1 MRTASLAAALS
12 AALLLA
18 HPAWSVAAPDD
29 HAGIAEVARLPVSLP
44 QAITIAEAMSHAN
57 AVAARLA
64 AEPGK
69 PVYEIETFGHGE
81 MWQGR
86 IDAMTGRLLGTPVT
100 TPGTGLGAAEAAQ
113 LMWLHD
119 TASVPLR
126 RAVEIAERRSGGK
139 AIASTLTSAA
149 GKLAY
154 ATKVVT
160 GDRVETLRIDPQ
172 NGRVLANRATPFG
185 GARPG

>member
-1 MRTASLAAALS
+1 MRTRSLAAALS

-18 HPAWSVAAPDD
+18 LPAWTVAAPD
-29 HAGIAEVARLPVSLP
+29 AGIAAAARVPVSLP

-57 AVAARLA
+57 AIAARFA

-69 PVYEIETFGHGE
+69 PLYEVDTFANGVK
-81 MWQGR
+81 WQGK
-86 IDAMTGRLLGTPVT
+86 IDATTGRLLGTPVT
-100 TPGTGLGAAEAAQ
+100 TPGTGLGSAEAAQ

-126 RAVEIAERRSGGK
+126 RAVEIAERQSGGK
-139 AIASTLTSAA
+139 AIASTLTSAD

-154 ATKVVT
+154 ATKIMT
-160 GDRVETLRIDPQ
+160 GDRVETLTIDPQ
-172 NGRVLANRATPFG
+172 NGRVLANRATPVD
-185 GARPG
+185 GASAG

>member
-1 MRTASLAAALS
+1 MRIRSLAAALS

-18 HPAWSVAAPDD
+18 LPAWAAAAPDH
-29 HAGIAEVARLPVSLP
+29 HAGVADVTRVPVSLP
-44 QAITIAEAMSHAN
+44 QAITIAEAMSHAD
-57 AVAARLA
+57 AVAARFA
-64 AEPGK
+64 AEPGQ
-69 PVYEIETFGHGE
+69 PLYEVDTFGNGVK
-81 MWQGR
+81 WQGR
-86 IDAMTGRLLGTPVT
+86 IDATTGRLLGPPVT
-100 TPGTGLGAAEAAQ
+100 TPEAGLGATEAER

-126 RAVEIAERRSGGK
+126 RAVEIAERQSGGK
-139 AIASTLTSAA
+139 AIASTLTSAQ

-172 NGRVLANRATPFG
+172 NGRILANRATPFD
-185 GARPG
+185 GASAG

>member
-1 MRTASLAAALS
+1 MRTRSLAAVLS
-12 AALLLA
+12 AALLFAL
-18 HPAWSVAAPDD
+18 PARSVAAPDD
-29 HAGIAEVARLPVSLP
+29 HAVTGEIARVPVSLVQAIVIAEV
-44 QAITIAEAMSHAN
+44 TSHAI
-57 AVAARLA
+57 AIGARFVA
-64 AEPGK
+64 EQGK
-69 PVYEIETFGHGE
+69 PFYEIETFAHGE

-86 IDAMTGRLLGTPVT
+86 IDATTGRLVGTPVT
-100 TPGTGLGAAEAAQ
+100 TPGSGLGAAEAAQ

-126 RAVEIAERRSGGK
+126 RAVEIAERQSGGK

-172 NGRVLANRATPFG
+172 NGHILANRATRFG
-185 GARPG
+185 GARAG

>member
-1 MRTASLAAALS
+1 MRTSLAVALS

-18 HPAWSVAAPDD
+18 RPAWAVAAADD
-29 HAGIAEVARLPVSLP
+29 HAGIAEVARVPVSLP

-57 AVAARLA
+57 AVGARFAAA
-64 AEPGK
+64 PGK
-69 PVYEIETFGHGE
+69 PVYDIDTFANGV

-86 IDAMTGRLLGTPVT
+86 IDATTGRLLGTPVT
-100 TPGTGLGAAEAAQ
+100 TPGTGLGAAEAAR
-113 LMWLHD
+113 LMWLQD

-126 RAVEIAERRSGGK
+126 RAVEIAERQSGGK

-154 ATKVVT
+154 TTKVVT

-172 NGRVLANRATPFG
+172 NGRVLANRATPFD
-185 GARPG
+185 GASAG

>member
-1 MRTASLAAALS
+1 MRTRTLAATLS

-18 HPAWSVAAPDD
+18 LPAWAVAAPAD
-29 HAGIAEVARLPVSLP
+29 HAGIADITRVPISLP

-57 AVAARLA
+57 AVAACFA

-69 PVYEIETFGHGE
+69 PLYEIDTFANGV
-81 MWQGR
+81 MWQGK
-86 IDAMTGRLLGTPVT
+86 IDATTGRLLGAPVT
-100 TPGTGLGAAEAAQ
+100 TPETGLGAAEAAR

-126 RAVEIAERRSGGK
+126 RAVEIAEQQSGGK
-139 AIASTLTSAA
+139 AIASTLTSAK

-154 ATKVVT
+154 ATRVVT

-172 NGRVLANRATPFG
+172 NGRILANRATPFE
-185 GARPG
+185 GASAG